1 MRSRDQSSQ
10 ATEPAARQPGLF
22 DSLCD
27 TQPLLAQSFSG
38 SFKANRTRSLKSA
51 KATPTSQAATLEQA
65 HLRAAKR
72 LSRAIRAQ
80 KADRAKQVMTG
91 NAICQHLLAVLEA
104 SELDSDVEPAA
115 TGKPTRSHSDRSQPD
130 HSQPDHSQPDHSQP
144 DH

>member
-1 MRSRDQSSQ
+1 MRSRDQSNQ
-10 ATEPAARQPGLF
+10 ARESMARQPGLF

-27 TQPLLAQSFSG
+27 TQPLLAQSLSG
-38 SFKANRTRSLKSA
+38 SSRTSRLRSLPSA
-51 KATPTSQAATLEQA
+51 EAPTSKAAILEQA

-104 SELDSDVEPAA
+104 SELDSNVEPASA
-115 TGKPTRSHSDRSQPD
+115 APTGNPTKL
-130 HSQPDHSQPDHSQP
+130 
-144 DH
+144 

>member
-10 ATEPAARQPGLF
+10 ASESRARQPGLF

-27 TQPLLAQSFSG
+27 AQPLLAESLSG
-38 SFKANRTRSLKSA
+38 SSRTSRLRSLPSA
-51 KATPTSQAATLEQA
+51 DAPTSKAAILEQA
-65 HLRAAKR
+65 HLRAAQR

-104 SELDSDVEPAA
+104 SELNSNVESAPVDPSGNP
-115 TGKPTRSHSDRSQPD
+115 TKP
-130 HSQPDHSQPDHSQP
+130 
-144 DH
+144 